1 MAVSHRRV
9 HTRSMNDTTPP
20 APPAPGP
27 QQPPRAADGFFG
39 WLRGLGII
47 RTTSDRWFAGVAAGI
62 AGRANIDPLI
72 VRGIF
77 VVLAVLGGPGLVL
90 YLAGWLLLPDP
101 SGKIHLEE
109 LFRGRAQTG
118 VIVAAVV
125 IGALVV
131 LPIVFG
137 TLSAM
142 FGGPANWAMWD
153 VFGVPDWVQ
162 VTASV
167 IWWAVLLPAAIIWLI
182 VWISRGGLRRASS
195 APQPGTTPGAGT
207 YTATATGTA
216 TGTDAAAGASAA
228 GDPAWSQKLADD
240 ATAWS
245 QKVSEDATAWGQK
258 ASEQA
263 TAWGQKVGEDT
274 TAWAERE
281 RLRYEARKLGAGHIL
296 ITLALALLAAGGVA
310 AWGLS
315 IGEDGRF
322 VYTTSIVAAVAVCAL
337 SMIVAGVRGKYSGW
351 VGFAALV
358 GAIALLFTPYTS
370 LMPDNLTF
378 RPVGDAEVRVT
389 ENTPSDSGLAVFA
402 GNAALDLSAL
412 DERDSGRTIEVWMF
426 AGNVDIELP
435 EDHPTRVTVNLLAG
449 NTIATSADG
458 ETRTV
463 RGPFQVYVTGA
474 NLKGAAPTDITEVQV
489 RMLAGNA
496 RIDGTDDTVGTVGT
510 VGTAT
515 AASALSTGTAE
526 TRNSIALE
534 SEDAR

>member
-1 MAVSHRRV
+1 
-9 HTRSMNDTTPP
+9 MNDIPP
-20 APPAPGP
+20 SAPPAPGP
-27 QQPPRAADGFFG
+27 QQPPGAAGGFFG
-39 WLRGLGII
+39 WLRGLGIM
-47 RTTSDRWFAGVAAGI
+47 RSSSDRWFAGVAAGI
-62 AGRANIDPLI
+62 ADRANIDPLI

-142 FGGPANWAMWD
+142 FGGPANWVMWD

-162 VTASV
+162 VTASI
-167 IWWAVLLPAAIIWLI
+167 IWWAVLLPAALIWLI
-182 VWISRGGLRRASS
+182 VWISRGGLRRASA
-195 APQPGTTPGAGT
+195 APQP
-207 YTATATGTA
+207 
-216 TGTDAAAGASAA
+216 DAAE
-228 GDPAWSQKLADD
+228 WTLKLAD
-240 ATAWS
+240 
-245 QKVSEDATAWGQK
+245 DATAWGQK

-296 ITLALALLAAGGVA
+296 ITLALALLTAGGVA

-322 VYTTSIVAAVAVCAL
+322 VFTTSIVAAVAVCAL

-358 GAIALLFTPYTS
+358 GAIALLFTPYTT

-402 GNAALDLSAL
+402 GNAELDLSAL
-412 DERDSGRTIEVWMF
+412 DERDAGRTIEVWMF

-435 EDHPTRVTVNLLAG
+435 DDHPTRVTVNLLAG
-449 NTIATSADG
+449 NTIATSTDG
-458 ETRTV
+458 ETRTI
-463 RGPFQVYVTGA
+463 RGPFQMYVTGA
-474 NLKGAAPTDITEVQV
+474 NLQGAAATDITEVQV

-496 RIDGTDDTVGTVGT
+496 RIDGT
-510 VGTAT
+510 
-515 AASALSTGTAE
+515 
-526 TRNSIALE
+526 E
-534 SEDAR
+534 SESEATR

>member
-1 MAVSHRRV
+1 MAAGRIRV
-9 HTRSMNDTTPP
+9 HTRSMNDMNSPEGPP
-20 APPAPGP
+20 AEPGGP
-27 QQPPRAADGFFG
+27 QGEAGPTAANGPHAQSGPRQPPRATDGFFG
-39 WLRGLGII
+39 WLRGLGIV
-47 RTTSDRWFAGVAAGI
+47 RSSSDRWFAGVAAGI
-62 AGRANIDPLI
+62 ASRANIDPLI

-77 VVLAVLGGPGLVL
+77 VVLAVLGGPGLFL

-109 LFRGRAQTG
+109 LFRGRARPG
-118 VIVAAVV
+118 VIVAAVL
-125 IGALVV
+125 IAALVLV
-131 LPIVFG
+131 PVVVATISGIFR
-137 TLSAM
+137 
-142 FGGPANWAMWD
+142 GPTTWVMWD

-182 VWISRGGLRRASS
+182 VWISRGGLRRAN
-195 APQPGTTPGAGT
+195 
-207 YTATATGTA
+207 
-216 TGTDAAAGASAA
+216 AAA
-228 GDPAWSQKLADD
+228 DPAWTQKLADD
-240 ATAWS
+240 ATTWG

-263 TAWGQKVGEDT
+263 TAWGQKVEQDT

-296 ITLALALLAAGGVA
+296 ITFALALLAAGGVA
-310 AWGLS
+310 AWALS

-337 SMIVAGVRGKYSGW
+337 SMIIAGVRGKYSGW

-389 ENTPSDSGLAVFA
+389 ENTPADSGLAVFA
-402 GNAALDLSAL
+402 GNATLDLSEL
-412 DERDSGRTIEVWMF
+412 DARDSGRTIEVWMF

-435 EDHPTRVTVNLLAG
+435 DDHPTRVTVNLLAG
-449 NTIATSADG
+449 NTIATSTDG
-458 ETRTV
+458 ETRTT

-474 NLKGAAPTDITEVQV
+474 NLTGAATTDITEVQV

-496 RIDGTDDTVGTVGT
+496 RIDGT
-510 VGTAT
+510 
-515 AASALSTGTAE
+515 
-526 TRNSIALE
+526 E
-534 SEDAR
+534 SESEATR